1 MSSLEVKPMKRAIIL
16 VMVGLVLSL
25 VPISAGV
32 PIVQIQA
39 PMQVTAGDEVT
50 LKIMIAHEG
59 NDRDH
64 HINYVWLYQN
74 DKIVKEW
81 VWTVDD
87 FIQEDQF
94 TLEYTTVLYEDAVF
108 LVKAH
113 CTLHGDKK
121 TTFKITVLPYVPKPK
136 AIVVANDIDFSR
148 ASSLMDFLEGNGF
161 EAIRVTA
168 SEFESYKAE
177 ELIIILGGADAPDGI
192 GEIVRSVLDERE
204 QELTRLGIR
213 YFIEAD
219 VWAPNQR
226 VFIFSGKDR
235 DETREAHNQY
245 QDKILE

>member
-1 MSSLEVKPMKRAIIL
+1 MKRTIIL
-16 VMVGLVLSL
+16 VMVALALSL

-74 DKIVKEW
+74 DRIVKEW

-94 TLEYTTVLYEDAVF
+94 ELEYTTVLTEDTVF
-108 LVKAH
+108 IVKAH
-113 CTLHGDKK
+113 CTLHGDKI
-121 TTFKITVLPYVPKPK
+121 TTFKIEVLPYVPTPK
-136 AIVVANDIDFSR
+136 AIIVANDIDFSR
-148 ASSLMDFLEGNGF
+148 ASSLVEFLESNGF
-161 EAIRVTA
+161 EAVRVTA
-168 SEFESYKAE
+168 SEFGAYKAE
-177 ELIIILGGADAPDGI
+177 ELIIILGGVDALDGI
-192 GEIVRSVLDERE
+192 GEIVKSVLDERK

-213 YFIEAD
+213 YFIETD

-226 VFIFSGKDR
+226 VFIFSGRDR
-235 DETREAHNQY
+235 DETREAHTQY
-245 QDKILE
+245 QDKIME